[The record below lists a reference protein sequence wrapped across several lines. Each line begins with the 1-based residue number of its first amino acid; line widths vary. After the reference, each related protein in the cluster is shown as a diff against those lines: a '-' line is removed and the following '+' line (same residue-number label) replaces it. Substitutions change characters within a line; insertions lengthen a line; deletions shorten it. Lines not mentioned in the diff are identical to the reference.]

1 MALLIMAIY
10 TMPFENLYT
19 VLRSKETTRQN
30 ITNFSFKV
38 FKIMR
43 FLKSSKRSK
52 TTDELTFTARM

>member
-1 MALLIMAIY
+1 MAIY

>member
-1 MALLIMAIY
+1 MAIY
-10 TMPFENLYT
+10 TMRFENLYT

>member
-10 TMPFENLYT
+10 TMLFENRYT
-19 VLRSKETTRQN
+19 VLSSKEPTRRN

-38 FKIMR
+38 FKIMS

-52 TTDELTFTARM
+52 TTDELMFTARM

>member
-1 MALLIMAIY
+1 MALLTMAIY
-10 TMPFENLYT
+10 AMLFENRYT
-19 VLRSKETTRQN
+19 VLRSKEPTMRN

>member
-1 MALLIMAIY
+1 MAIY

-43 FLKSSKRSK
+43 FLKSSKLSK